1 MNAKEYLSQAY
12 HIDQR
17 IDCKM
22 EQIRS
27 LREMAL
33 KVNSVMSDMPKEN
46 HSYHIMEKNIATIID
61 LENEINSDVN
71 RLMSLKKEIASIV
84 RSIDNPEYQILL
96 ELRYLNFISW
106 EKIASKMGY
115 SMTHIFRIHARALNY
130 LNMIVNG
137 RER

>member
-22 EQIRS
+22 EQLES
-27 LREMAL
+27 LRAL
-33 KVNSVMSDMPKEN
+33 ATKVNSIMSDMPKGN
-46 HSYHIMEKNIATIID
+46 QNCRIMEKNIAAIID
-61 LENEINSDVN
+61 LENEINTDVN
-71 RLMSLKKEIASIV
+71 KLLNLKKEIVYAI
-84 RSIDNPEYQILL
+84 RSIDNPECQTLL

-115 SMTHIFRIHARALNY
+115 SLPHIFRIHVRALNY
-130 LNMIVNG
+130 LKFKK
-137 RER
+137 R